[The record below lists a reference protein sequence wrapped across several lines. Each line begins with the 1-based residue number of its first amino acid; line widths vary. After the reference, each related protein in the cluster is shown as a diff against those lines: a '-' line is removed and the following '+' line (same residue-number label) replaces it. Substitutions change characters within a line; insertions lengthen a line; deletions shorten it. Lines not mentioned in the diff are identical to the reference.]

1 MNDTEYLDSADQSA
15 SSTIAPSGPFGFW
28 MTTLLT
34 VVTILLWGISQSI
47 VLILYAQQA
56 NLKLGAAEIEAL
68 STNGFFLGLVT
79 VTTAPLAILL
89 TWLWV
94 WLRSR
99 TGYPI
104 HEYLGL
110 KPVSLKTVLIWCAA
124 GVAVAFAADFAKEAL
139 GLPVVSEFVIESYK
153 TARPFWLYALAIA
166 VMAPLWE
173 ELLFRG
179 FVYDGYAKTRALGP
193 IGAILVP
200 AAIWAVIHMQY
211 EVHDIVTIFVLGLLI
226 GLARWRTESLYV
238 PVAMHCVLNSLA
250 IIGVALSS

>member
-1 MNDTEYLDSADQSA
+1 MESELEPHPEHSAA
-15 SSTIAPSGPFGFW
+15 SEPAPGPFGFW
-28 MTTLLT
+28 MTTVLA
-34 VVTILLWGISQSI
+34 VVTIVLWGVLQSV
-47 VLILYAQQA
+47 VLFVYAQQT
-56 NLKLGAAEIEAL
+56 NLRLGAAEIDAL

-79 VTTAPLAILL
+79 VTTAPFAIFL

-99 TGYPI
+99 SGYAI
-104 HEYLGL
+104 GDYLGL
-110 KPVSLKTVLIWCAA
+110 KPVSLKTVLIWCAV

-139 GLPVVSEFVIESYK
+139 GLPVVSEFVVESYK
-153 TARPFWLYALAIA
+153 TAQPLWLYVLAIA
-166 VMAPLWE
+166 IMAPLWE

-200 AAIWAVIHMQY
+200 AVIWAVIHMQY
-211 EVHDIVTIFVLGLLI
+211 EVHDIVTIFVLGLVI

-238 PVAMHCVLNSLA
+238 PVAMHCVLNSIA
-250 IIGVALSS
+250 IISVALH